1 MESDFRSRILFCRT
15 IYPKTGSHF
24 SDCALTAGAI
34 NALGL
39 ALIISG
45 MVFPVVRAGA
55 PEALARPFTWIWVLA
70 GMTLHVIAH
79 VVLGL
84 LKNEG

>member
-1 MESDFRSRILFCRT
+1 MQLGMAFMKRDEKLAAKRYNERV
-15 IYPKTGSHF
+15 K
-24 SDCALTAGAI
+24 LTAGAI

>member
-1 MESDFRSRILFCRT
+1 MSNERKLAAKRYNERV
-15 IYPKTGSHF
+15 K
-24 SDCALTAGAI
+24 LTAGAV

-55 PEALARPFTWIWVLA
+55 PEVLGSLFTWIWVFGGIA
-70 GMTLHVIAH
+70 LHLIAH
-79 VVLGL
+79 AVLGL
-84 LKNEG
+84 LKSED